1 MAEQQYLLDLKMTA
15 PPLNANHRPHWA
27 VRARAVREA
36 RRTAKIMARKE
47 QLPKDCA
54 RVRVRLI
61 YRPRDRRR
69 RDPGNIA
76 PTQKA
81 ALDGLVDYG
90 LVPDDCPP
98 YVQEYMP
105 EILAPEKGQPGQV
118 WLQVEVL
125 EP

>member
-27 VRARAVREA
+27 VRARAVREV

-47 QLPKDCA
+47 QLPKGCT

-76 PTQKA
+76 PTQTA

-105 EILAPEKGQPGQV
+105 EILASEKGQPGQV

-125 EP
+125 ES